1 MPKAAFPKEAPDN
14 TGYDPDALFHQD
26 GPINPLFVNDAVRT
40 LVRAMPLIDQ
50 TEPRGWVTRRM
61 YTAMRALAAL
71 HPRDEIELML
81 GVQALCAYQAASALW
96 RAGMNLR
103 YPPGDSTRHIT
114 TAATAARTFDTMLKA
129 LERRQAKPLVV
140 PPGRPAPR
148 HWPEQDPAAVVDALE
163 ARCRQGE
170 DDPEPV
176 QAASSPPVVWT
187 AEAVILANT
196 IAENARTEDEN
207 QGLDLANTPG
217 IRSDGSIIMPEYPT
231 PEQDAYIARR
241 IALRIKR
248 EWAENQRNGIKGNGI
263 KGNGIKGFPKIR
275 PLRTGDLV
283 P

>member
-1 MPKAAFPKEAPDN
+1 MPPEAAFDGAHDDD
-14 TGYDPDALFHQD
+14 TYDPDALFHQD

-40 LVRAMPLIDQ
+40 LMRAMPLADR

-61 YTAMRALAAL
+61 YAAMRALTAL

-96 RAGMNLR
+96 RVGMNLR
-103 YPPGDSTRHIT
+103 YPPGDSTRHVT
-114 TAATAARTFDTMLKA
+114 TAATAARTFDTMVRA

-148 HWPEQDPAAVVDALE
+148 RWPEQNPAAVVSMIE
-163 ARCRQGE
+163 ARCREGE

-176 QAASSPPVVWT
+176 QAASPPVVWSSD
-187 AEAVILANT
+187 AVTLANT
-196 IAENARTEDEN
+196 IAETARIEDEN

-217 IRSDGSIIMPEYPT
+217 IRPDGSIIMPEYPT

-241 IALRIKR
+241 VALRLKR
-248 EWAENQRNGIKGNGI
+248 EWAENQRNGIK
-263 KGNGIKGFPKIR
+263 PYPRIR

>member
-1 MPKAAFPKEAPDN
+1 MSNNAYAEAA
-14 TGYDPDALFHQD
+14 YDPDALFHQD
-26 GPINPLFVNDAVRT
+26 GPINPLFVNEAVRT
-40 LVRAMPLIDQ
+40 VMQAIPLIDR

-71 HPRDEIELML
+71 HPRDEIELMV
-81 GVQALCAYQAASALW
+81 GVQALCAYQAASVLW

-103 YPPGDSTRHIT
+103 YPPGDSTRHV
-114 TAATAARTFDTMLKA
+114 TAAASSARTFDTMLKA
-129 LERRQAKPLVV
+129 LERRQAKPLAV

-148 HWPEQDPAAVVDALE
+148 QWPEQDQAAVVDALE

-170 DDPEPV
+170 DDPEPI
-176 QAASSPPVVWT
+176 QATTQPPPVTWT
-187 AEAVILANT
+187 ADAVTLADA
-196 IAENARTEDEN
+196 IAEDARIEDEN

-217 IRSDGSIIMPEYPT
+217 IRPDGSIIMPEYPT

-241 IALRIKR
+241 VGLGLKH
-248 EWAENQRNGIKGNGI
+248 EWAANQRNGINAY
-263 KGNGIKGFPKIR
+263 PKIR

>member
-1 MPKAAFPKEAPDN
+1 MPPNARDDN
-14 TGYDPDALFHQD
+14 ADQDDAYDPDALFHQD
-26 GPINPLFVNDAVRT
+26 GPINPIFVNDAVRT
-40 LVRAMPLIDQ
+40 LMRAMPLADR

-61 YTAMRALAAL
+61 FTAMRALTAL

-103 YPPGDSTRHIT
+103 YPPGDSTRHVT
-114 TAATAARTFDTMLKA
+114 TAATAARTFDTMLRA
-129 LERRQAKPLVV
+129 LERRQAKPLVI

-148 HWPEQDPAAVVDALE
+148 QWPEQDPTAAVDALE

-170 DDPEPV
+170 DDPERAPAADTQAPV
-176 QAASSPPVVWT
+176 IWT
-187 AEAVILANT
+187 AEAITLVST
-196 IAENARTEDEN
+196 IAENARIEEEN
-207 QGLDLANTPG
+207 DGLDLANTPG
-217 IRSDGSIIMPEYPT
+217 IRPDGSIIMPEYPT

-241 IALRIKR
+241 IALRLKR
-248 EWAENQRNGIKGNGI
+248 EWAEHQRKGIKDY
-263 KGNGIKGFPKIR
+263 PKIR